1 MRYPTRADRSRTPAW
16 ALKALARCTV
26 ERGVGRVAAWL
37 SYDLISPRG
46 QSVIKISA
54 NQRTR
59 IPLPGGSCGGERIQP
74 SPSFPSSS
82 PRFLSPAF
90 YHLIRPDS
98 RFTSGAV
105 NQSTRPSTRIP
116 PKEEK
121 VRKISFSLI
130 RNKFERALSFVPF
143 SFSFILVQRSIDK
156 DKIRFEKLVRER
168 LFDGKE
174 SEEIRN
180 RHHFEIGHVSDRR
193 YWILATITPRW
204 IK

>member
-98 RFTSGAV
+98 RFTSGTV
-105 NQSTRPSTRIP
+105 NQSTRPFTRIP

-130 RNKFERALSFVPF
+130 RNKFSRPSAFF
-143 SFSFILVQRSIDK
+143 CSFIFLFFHSRPKIDK
-156 DKIRFEKLVRER
+156 DKIRFEKLTYVRLR
-168 LFDGKE
+168 
-174 SEEIRN
+174 EIIRWK
-180 RHHFEIGHVSDRR
+180 RIRR
-193 YWILATITPRW
+193 DP
-204 IK
+204 K